1 MCRWHEVVVYQTLNH
16 FEMEKQIFV
25 KRLKNR
31 TKKLAVDVVMFYN
44 KIEKS
49 EVGRIIGKQLI
60 RSVTS
65 TSANYRAACVGRS
78 KKEFFSK
85 MAIVVEEADETYFW
99 LELLKETKLAR
110 EIDLEPLLTESLEI
124 LKIMSKAKSTL
135 YNN

>member
-1 MCRWHEVVVYQTLNH
+1 
-16 FEMEKQIFV
+16 MEKQIFV
-25 KRLKNR
+25 NGLKSR

-49 EVGRIIGKQLI
+49 ETGRIIGKQLI

-110 EIDLEPLLTESLEI
+110 EIDLKPLLTESLEI

-135 YNN
+135 YNNK